1 MKRQILFYN
10 GFRHESDLMKYIY
23 LILSI
28 SLLLVSCKSD
38 DDTSGSDCDQQTII
52 SAEQFENAP
61 NAPLTIIDMSIEGDC
76 LRINFSASG
85 CSGESWEIKLID
97 KGVILESSPPIR
109 LLRVSLLNNEA
120 CLAVFTRDLT
130 FDLTELQVA
139 NENEIFLN
147 IANSDEQILY
157 MY

>member
-1 MKRQILFYN
+1 VKIKLLFIVLT
-10 GFRHESDLMKYIY
+10 FV
-23 LILSI
+23 LI
-28 SLLLVSCKSD
+28 SCNND

-130 FDLTELQVA
+130 FDLTELQVP

>member
-1 MKRQILFYN
+1 MHLKYLF
-10 GFRHESDLMKYIY
+10 LV
-23 LILSI
+23 LAV
-28 SLLLVSCKSD
+28 LLFSCKNED
-38 DDTSGSDCDQQTII
+38 DGTSTSECDQVTII

-76 LRINFSASG
+76 LKVEFSASG
-85 CSGESWEIKLID
+85 CSGESWEVKLID
-97 KGVILESSPPIR
+97 KGVVLESSPPIR

-120 CLAVFTRDLT
+120 CLAVFTRELT
-130 FDLTELQVA
+130 FDLTDLQLPGT
-139 NENEIFLN
+139 NEIFLN